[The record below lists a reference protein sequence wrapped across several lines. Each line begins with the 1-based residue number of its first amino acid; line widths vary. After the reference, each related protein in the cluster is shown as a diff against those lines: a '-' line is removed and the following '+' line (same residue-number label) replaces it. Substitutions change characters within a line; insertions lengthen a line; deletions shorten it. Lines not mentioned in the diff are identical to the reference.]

1 VVGWVCYRGRGR
13 GRVAKT
19 DDVAVVWVVWWVRG
33 SPIGAVSPAGGESW
47 LAASV
52 PKLVGWQG
60 QGQGRRG
67 EGGKSRAGQG
77 GQARRTCSRLQT
89 GGQRR
94 RAPLHLRAGVA
105 ATAAAEGEAMH
116 SAHRRGVAAR
126 RRPP

>member
-1 VVGWVCYRGRGR
+1 
-13 GRVAKT
+13 
-19 DDVAVVWVVWWVRG
+19 VVWVVWWVRG
-33 SPIGAVSPAGGESW
+33 GPIGAVSPAGGESW

-67 EGGKSRAGQG
+67 EGGKSRAGR
-77 GQARRTCSRLQT
+77 QARRTCSRLQT

-94 RAPLHLRAGVA
+94 RAPLYLPAGVA
-105 ATAAAEGEAMH
+105 ATAAAAESEAMH